1 MPWTEPRSESRSEPR
16 SASSPITVVLVNDY
30 EIILQGLAAIL
41 APYADR
47 VRVVEMDVGCEPT
60 RLADVALFDTFA
72 GRRMAIERASE
83 MVRDGR
89 VKHVVLYTWD
99 AAAEFLQLADK
110 AGVSG
115 VVLKSVT
122 GEVLVDV
129 IERVMNGERI
139 GLGNLHRG
147 RQARGQQGL
156 SAREEEVLALIALG
170 KSNSEIGNELFL
182 SVDTVKTY
190 VRRLYAKLGVRN
202 RAQAALCAAA
212 YNMLPLHQIPSGA
225 IRRTV
230 QPSEVNQGTAQS
242 TSPHD
247 RSNESGPRAP
257 ARVGG

>member
-1 MPWTEPRSESRSEPR
+1 
-16 SASSPITVVLVNDY
+16 
-30 EIILQGLAAIL
+30 
-41 APYADR
+41 
-47 VRVVEMDVGCEPT
+47 
-60 RLADVALFDTFA
+60 
-72 GRRMAIERASE
+72 
-83 MVRDGR
+83 MVRHGR

-99 AAAEFLQLADK
+99 AAAEFLQLAER

-129 IERVMNGERI
+129 IERVMAGERI

-170 KSNSEIGNELFL
+170 KSNSEIGAELFL

-190 VRRLYAKLGVRN
+190 VRRLYAKLGVKN

-212 YNMLPLHQIPSGA
+212 HHVLPLQQGVYGAPAPRSTVRTSGPG
-225 IRRTV
+225 
-230 QPSEVNQGTAQS
+230 QEVNHGSGS
-242 TSPHD
+242 TP
-247 RSNESGPRAP
+247 EETMARAP
-257 ARVGG
+257 APVGG